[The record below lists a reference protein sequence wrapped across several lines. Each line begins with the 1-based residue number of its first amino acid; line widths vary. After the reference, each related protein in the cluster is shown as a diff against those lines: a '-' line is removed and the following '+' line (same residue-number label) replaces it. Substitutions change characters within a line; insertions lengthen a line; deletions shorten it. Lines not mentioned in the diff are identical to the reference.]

1 MHRLRRFLSL
11 ERKDRHLVLEA
22 VVRLSLARLAVA
34 GVPFRRLAST
44 LGRHRAESSR
54 PPGPDQRQEVKRVAW
69 AVDAVGT
76 HLPWHSTCLT
86 RAVAGQWMLR
96 RRKLPATLY
105 LGTTRDTSSGEL
117 LAHAWLQ
124 SGEQVLLGEAELDR
138 GYSVVSSFAGDQD
151 PPTPSVVSE
160 P

>member
-69 AVDAVGT
+69 AVDAVGM
-76 HLPWHSTCLT
+76 
-86 RAVAGQWMLR
+86 G
-96 RRKLPATLY
+96 ATSLY
-105 LGTTRDTSSGEL
+105 LQSNFNLTTECGFST
-117 LAHAWLQ
+117 
-124 SGEQVLLGEAELDR
+124 
-138 GYSVVSSFAGDQD
+138 
-151 PPTPSVVSE
+151 
-160 P
+160 